1 MKDTEI
7 KKEETPSKSKGNPM
21 TDEEY
26 QEWARAFE
34 LLEDPIAEEK
44 PKSKKKKKINKKWV
58 QKIQK

>member
-44 PKSKKKKKINKKWV
+44 PKSKKKNKA
-58 QKIQK
+58 